1 MNFEKNVS
9 EVQQYFG
16 KSKNQLTKNGIGR
29 KLGRQKYQSYDI
41 PDASLPF
48 WRTDIIEQKCIK
60 QRSSWPNDNALAV
73 AHRRILRLDTP
84 IGGRSDQRLVVSTGH
99 EPLTRTTQACWPANR
114 EREEKCQQG
123 NQRWFDEMKRIECVL
138 LEFGNNF
145 YLFLSKSATFF
156 IAAWKIVKL

>member
-48 WRTDIIEQKCIK
+48 
-60 QRSSWPNDNALAV
+60 
-73 AHRRILRLDTP
+73 
-84 IGGRSDQRLVVSTGH
+84 
-99 EPLTRTTQACWPANR
+99 
-114 EREEKCQQG
+114 
-123 NQRWFDEMKRIECVL
+123 
-138 LEFGNNF
+138 
-145 YLFLSKSATFF
+145 
-156 IAAWKIVKL
+156 